1 MTRHCKILMKRT
13 FDGDS
18 EAETGTLAKA
28 IYDVTTG
35 KTVIALS
42 ICRYGRDVLC
52 VVVYDD
58 V

>member
-1 MTRHCKILMKRT
+1 MKKT

-28 IYDVTTG
+28 LFDVLNG
-35 KTVIALS
+35 KTFVS
-42 ICRYGRDVLC
+42 ISVTRYGQNVLA

-58 V
+58 

>member
-1 MTRHCKILMKRT
+1 MKRT